1 MPSFLNIHRSNRD
14 GNGVGF
20 FCCILRLQLKQ
31 SLSLHLISALK
42 SARKAGHHSGSCF
55 LFLKLT
61 HARAGA
67 VVNHLKSVVTVKSEV
82 TNRR

>member
-1 MPSFLNIHRSNRD
+1 LLYFTVTAETKLVAAPHLGVEVSKEGWPSF
-14 GNGVGF
+14 G
-20 FCCILRLQLKQ
+20 QLFP
-31 SLSLHLISALK
+31 L
-42 SARKAGHHSGSCF
+42 
-55 LFLKLT
+55 LKLT